1 MGLLVKKMKIANT
14 LLCPKQ
20 TNYLKF
26 PARLFLLVHYF
37 KYNVIL
43 MSIEVLSIG
52 NMSSNFFLRH
62 FRTSI
67 DGHPTGFYGTVVA
80 GTGIPMGSRDQTQSQ
95 SFAYF
100 KTLLPSVLN
109 KTSL

>member
-1 MGLLVKKMKIANT
+1 
-14 LLCPKQ
+14 
-20 TNYLKF
+20 
-26 PARLFLLVHYF
+26 
-37 KYNVIL
+37 

-80 GTGIPMGSRDQTQSQ
+80 GTGIPRSHY
-95 SFAYF
+95 FAILGGIIWAF
-100 KTLLPSVLN
+100 LGFNASILFEIRSHNCPMPNPDGEQRSDPIPIVRLF
-109 KTSL
+109 